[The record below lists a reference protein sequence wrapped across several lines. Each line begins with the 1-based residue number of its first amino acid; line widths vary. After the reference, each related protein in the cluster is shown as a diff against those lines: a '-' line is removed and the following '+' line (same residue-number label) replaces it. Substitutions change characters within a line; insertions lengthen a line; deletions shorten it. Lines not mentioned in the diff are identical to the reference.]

1 MIQANTIQDLRDR
14 INERDREL
22 QSAQLQISQ
31 VAQTNSIVNQ
41 IRPCPVP
48 AYLTCS
54 PYFAYNNYGC
64 NGCVGST
71 VI

>member
-1 MIQANTIQDLRDR
+1 MIQANTIQDLRDKV
-14 INERDREL
+14 NERDREL

-31 VAQTNSIVNQ
+31 VAQTNNIVSQ
-41 IRPCPVP
+41 LKPYPVP
-48 AYLTCS
+48 SYIVGS
-54 PYFAYNNYGC
+54 PYTNYGC